1 MNILGFNL
9 TKIAANRSSK
19 ILPNPMMNTNIEFL
33 DVVKEEIEMLKEN
46 DAVKIT
52 FKFSVDYTDSKEKD
66 KKTPEIEG
74 KVEFEGIIILSA
86 SKDEAKDIFKFWKK
100 KQIPEG
106 IRIPLFNVI
115 LRKCSPKALDME
127 DQIGLPLHLPF
138 PQIQSS
144 KKE

>member
-9 TKIAANRSSK
+9 TKLSATRTSK
-19 ILPNPMMNTNIEFL
+19 VLQNPMMNTNIEFV
-33 DVVKEEIEMLKEN
+33 DVIKEEIDVLKDNE
-46 DAVKIT
+46 AIKIS
-52 FKFSVDYTDSKEKD
+52 FKFSVDYADAKEKD
-66 KKTPEIEG
+66 KKNPSSEG

-86 SKDEAKDIFKFWKK
+86 SKDEAKDLFKLWKK
-100 KQIPEG
+100 KQVPEE
-106 IRIPLFNVI
+106 IRIPLFNII

-138 PQIQSS
+138 PQIQAS

>member
-9 TKIAANRSSK
+9 TKISANRNSK
-19 ILPNPMMNTNIEFL
+19 ILQNPMMNTNIEFT

-46 DAVKIT
+46 DAVKIS
-52 FKFSVDYTDSKEKD
+52 FKFSVDYADAKDKEK
-66 KKTPEIEG
+66 KNPEIEG
-74 KVEFEGIIILSA
+74 KIEFEGIIILSA
-86 SKDEAKDIFKFWKK
+86 EKEEAKEIFKLWKK

-138 PQIQSS
+138 PQIQPSN
-144 KKE
+144 KE

>member
-52 FKFSVDYTDSKEKD
+52 FKFSVDYADSKEKD
-66 KKTPEIEG
+66 KKTPDA
-74 KVEFEGIIILSA
+74 FY
-86 SKDEAKDIFKFWKK
+86 
-100 KQIPEG
+100 
-106 IRIPLFNVI
+106 
-115 LRKCSPKALDME
+115 C
-127 DQIGLPLHLPF
+127 
-138 PQIQSS
+138 
-144 KKE
+144 